1 MCPIIIFIQIKYRN
15 RQQEVYK
22 DKRIIIKMIM
32 EIIDSNGY
40 ITEIIRYEQK
50 KKNNKNRKIK
60 IKKIQIE
67 II

>member
-1 MCPIIIFIQIKYRN
+1 
-15 RQQEVYK
+15 
-22 DKRIIIKMIM
+22 M